1 MTPWVAYGRAKT
13 ANVLFAVEFDRRHK
27 HRGVRA
33 CALMPGAIATE
44 PGRYAEEGVFQAL
57 LDDMKQVGAPD
68 LVYKTIPRGAATTV
82 WAAVTA
88 PPEEIGG
95 QYCEDCSV
103 APITEGASVRYGAF
117 AYALDA
123 DNRPL
128 PVMVVIRVKAVAV
141 MAAAQTRA
149 AAMVVATTEAATAT
163 AVAPIPVAVMAAAL
177 GRAAVTVM
185 VVATMGEGTV
195 VAVQARGR
203 AQAPAMVMAMARDNP
218 GATVTRCM
226 RRKARPSRS
235 STTTSPNG

>member
-68 LVYKTIPRGAATTV
+68 LVYKTIPQGAATTV

-128 PVMVVIRVKAVAV
+128 PVMVVIRVK
-141 MAAAQTRA
+141 
-149 AAMVVATTEAATAT
+149 AATAT